1 MQLTGV
7 STVTTAM
14 MANTD
19 LGWGQDQVNE
29 CQHICDSVVTNFF
42 NYSTVRIVNL
52 IVNRAQY
59 LVFIFGL
66 FLESNI
72 FSIWYLVECL

>member
-19 LGWGQDQVNE
+19 LGVVRRYIMTHVCFVKIPGNVTENKDGHNVEDNPGKVHLPVTSATTAAVKRKSVN
-29 CQHICDSVVTNFF
+29 
-42 NYSTVRIVNL
+42 
-52 IVNRAQY
+52 
-59 LVFIFGL
+59 
-66 FLESNI
+66 
-72 FSIWYLVECL
+72 